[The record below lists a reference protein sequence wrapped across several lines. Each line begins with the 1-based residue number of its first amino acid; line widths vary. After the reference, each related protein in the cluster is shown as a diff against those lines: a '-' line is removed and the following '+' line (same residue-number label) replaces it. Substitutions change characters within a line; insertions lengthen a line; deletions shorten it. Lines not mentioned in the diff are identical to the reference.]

1 MAKGQNSSPELTM
14 GKGLFV
20 EGIIGI
26 KRRGG
31 SCCCRGV
38 RGGEGREIEDSGLSK
53 LSERDG
59 GMWTALVRNWLKF
72 T

>member
-1 MAKGQNSSPELTM
+1 M

-59 GMWTALVRNWLKF
+59 GMWTALVRN
-72 T
+72 